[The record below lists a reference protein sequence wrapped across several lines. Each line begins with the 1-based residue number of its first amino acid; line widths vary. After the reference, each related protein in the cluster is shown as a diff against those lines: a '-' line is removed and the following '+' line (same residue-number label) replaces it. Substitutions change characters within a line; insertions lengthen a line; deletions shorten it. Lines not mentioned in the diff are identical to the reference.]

1 MLVYW
6 TDTRRSTDKT
16 GDIATPRPKLT
27 PPPHLDSQ
35 ADRRKTIEF
44 MPANH
49 FRRASFGGLP
59 TDEAD
64 GAEVDERVKRRR
76 RSFVESVE
84 SVKSVGSVGSVD
96 TAAADAEAPAAV
108 DVAGANTATSVS
120 EHIDCATV
128 SVKPKLEHDRL
139 PILSPLVVKLDTLDD
154 DARSP
159 DTVVPTDQVV
169 AFDHL
174 EPSPAASMATPSPTS
189 ATASSGVVEAGMYTP
204 CTAKVMLQMTSAGTD
219 TDTDS
224 VRSSMF
230 SPSSTASGTP
240 NTSLMGTRT
249 PGSEE
254 SDTAEMLYSDSD
266 DSHAEDSPCHPV
278 HAFSGSPLMSPG
290 W

>member
-1 MLVYW
+1 
-6 TDTRRSTDKT
+6 
-16 GDIATPRPKLT
+16 
-27 PPPHLDSQ
+27 
-35 ADRRKTIEF
+35 

-59 TDEAD
+59 TDEA
-64 GAEVDERVKRRR
+64 EVDERVKRRR
-76 RSFVESVE
+76 RSSVDSVE
-84 SVKSVGSVGSVD
+84 SVGSVD
-96 TAAADAEAPAAV
+96 TATADAEAPAAV
-108 DVAGANTATSVS
+108 DVAGANTAMSVS
-120 EHIDCATV
+120 EHIECATV
-128 SVKPKLEHDRL
+128 SVKPKLEHDKL
-139 PILSPLVVKLDTLDD
+139 PILSPLVVKLATLDD
-154 DARSP
+154 NARSP
-159 DTVVPTDQVV
+159 DTVVPTDQVD

-189 ATASSGVVEAGMYTP
+189 ATASSGVVEEAGMYTP
-204 CTAKVMLQMTSAGTD
+204 CTAKVMLEMTSAGTAD